1 VVKETASLRQ
11 DTRANWYL
19 SEVFP
24 VPTRAIIAALL
35 LCSLA
40 GLCQAKPAY
49 WYRWQS
55 KTAEGVY
62 ICTQSYP
69 GHGWVRIAGP
79 FARAGCKT
87 Y

>member
-1 VVKETASLRQ
+1 MRVRALTA
-11 DTRANWYL
+11 
-19 SEVFP
+19 V
-24 VPTRAIIAALL
+24 LL

-55 KTAEGVY
+55 KTADGVY

-69 GHGWVRIAGP
+69 GDGWVRIAGP